1 MIRYMIEEW
10 ITWGTAS
17 DSSTSSSIVLLSA
30 KLLRWESPMMQKL
43 RFDEKGEVSDHAKWE
58 KNREILIKLRFELWK
73 SENSA
78 RFTWENYI
86 NCYCIAFFEYR
97 PHSNVTSW
105 SQGHA
110 TFMFLYFLNSV
121 TIVLFIICLPRGFPS
136 MPIKKRLLAHW
147 EIPF

>member
-30 KLLRWESPMMQKL
+30 KLLR
-43 RFDEKGEVSDHAKWE
+43 KGEVSDHAKWE